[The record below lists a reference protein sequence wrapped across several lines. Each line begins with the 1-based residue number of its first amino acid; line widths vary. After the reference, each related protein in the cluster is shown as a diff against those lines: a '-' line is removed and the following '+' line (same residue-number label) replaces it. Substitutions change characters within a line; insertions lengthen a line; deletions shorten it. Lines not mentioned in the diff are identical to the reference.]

1 MGPLAASAD
10 SAPVNVLAQ
19 SGHSPQGNDDE
30 QDTND
35 RDTGPVI
42 DPPHI
47 ADHETAGGPI
57 YVPQTLPGEEN
68 SCRADKHADKQQQH
82 LHFIPPLIKRWR
94 MLRHKRAGYVK
105 IPSDS
110 CLAP

>member
-35 RDTGPVI
+35 CDTAPVI

-82 LHFIPPLIKRWR
+82 LHFIPL
-94 MLRHKRAGYVK
+94 
-105 IPSDS
+105 
-110 CLAP
+110 

>member
-1 MGPLAASAD
+1 MVADCHAFRCDRDRLLLQLVRGVARMGPLAASAD

-35 RDTGPVI
+35 CDTAPVI

-82 LHFIPPLIKRWR
+82 LHFIPL
-94 MLRHKRAGYVK
+94 
-105 IPSDS
+105 
-110 CLAP
+110 